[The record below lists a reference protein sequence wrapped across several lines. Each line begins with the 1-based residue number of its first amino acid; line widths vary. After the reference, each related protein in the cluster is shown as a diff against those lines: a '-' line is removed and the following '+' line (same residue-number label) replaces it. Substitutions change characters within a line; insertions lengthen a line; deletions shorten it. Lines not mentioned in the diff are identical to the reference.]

1 MSTSENVSFIK
12 KLPIQGRLTIIEM
25 VIHTLYDTAEVK
37 LEKAALT
44 MIEDY
49 RYDQELTAFTSL
61 DMETFY

>member
-1 MSTSENVSFIK
+1 
-12 KLPIQGRLTIIEM
+12 M